1 MFLVILTLLVNSNW
15 QNRHRRKSRK
25 EISLSKSVS
34 GLSRVPLRGQRG
46 TSPCFPHAQ
55 THGSLGAC
63 LPPWV
68 FLARFAVRA
77 KARCVKHNQAYPS
90 CQACQDPACNRP
102 TLTGLEVRFQR
113 HGADLQKA
121 SCATLRWPAPSRQ
134 RFLTPLPPARS
145 SYLPIQCAW
154 HALAM
159 QASWQI
165 AA

>member
-15 QNRHRRKSRK
+15 QNRQRRKSRK
-25 EISLSKSVS
+25 DRYHSLSQYLVCHEFPWE
-34 GLSRVPLRGQRG
+34 GRGAPHLVFHMLRLMGPWEHACPHGCSSHDLQWGQRQG
-46 TSPCFPHAQ
+46 VWSITRH
-55 THGSLGAC
+55 TH
-63 LPPWV
+63 PV
-68 FLARFAVRA
+68 
-77 KARCVKHNQAYPS
+77 
-90 CQACQDPACNRP
+90 ACQDPACNRP